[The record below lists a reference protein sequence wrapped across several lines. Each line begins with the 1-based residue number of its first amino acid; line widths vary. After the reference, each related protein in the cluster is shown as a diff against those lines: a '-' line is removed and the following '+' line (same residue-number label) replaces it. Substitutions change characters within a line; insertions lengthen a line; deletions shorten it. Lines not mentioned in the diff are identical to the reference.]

1 MAGGAERITMK
12 PIRILLVD
20 DHDLFREGLAGIINA
35 QADMEIIGEASDG
48 FEAVVKAQELKP
60 NLILM
65 DVQMPGIDGLETTR
79 RIKQALPDTAIV
91 MLTVRDDNER
101 LFEAIKNGVQGYLL
115 KTINSREMLT
125 LLRGAVKG
133 EAAISPSM
141 AGKVLVEFQRMSK
154 LIPFDNGMNIE
165 VEVLTHREREVLDL
179 AAQGLT
185 DKEIAEKLSIS
196 INTVKSHIRNVLSKL
211 QVNTRHEAARVAT
224 NKGLL

>member
-1 MAGGAERITMK
+1 MK

-48 FEAVVKAQELKP
+48 LEALVKAQELKP

-65 DVQMPGIDGLETTR
+65 DVQMPGIDGLEATR
-79 RIKQALPDTAIV
+79 RIKQVLPDTAIV

-101 LFEAIKNGVQGYLL
+101 LFESIKNGVQGYLL
-115 KTINSREMLT
+115 KTINSREMLE
-125 LLRGAVKG
+125 LLRGVVEG

-141 AGKVLVEFQRMSK
+141 AGKVLGEFRRMSR
-154 LIPFDNGMNIE
+154 LIPLDDGLEIE
-165 VEVLTHREREVLDL
+165 TLTHREREVIDL

-185 DKEIAEKLSIS
+185 DKEIAERLTIS
-196 INTVKSHIRNVLSKL
+196 LHTVKSHMRNVLSKL
-211 QVNTRHEAARVAT
+211 QVNTRHEAARLARH
-224 NKGLL
+224 KGLV

>member
-154 LIPFDNGMNIE
+154 LIPVDNGTDIE

-185 DKEIAEKLSIS
+185 DKEIAEQLSIS

>member
-1 MAGGAERITMK
+1 MK

-20 DHDLFREGLAGIINA
+20 DHDLFREGLAGILNA
-35 QADMEIIGEASDG
+35 QADMEIVGEASDG
-48 FEAVVKAQELKP
+48 LEALVKAQEFKP

-65 DVQMPGIDGLETTR
+65 DVQMPGMDGLEATR
-79 RIKQALPDTAIV
+79 KIKKVLPDTAIV

-101 LFEAIKNGVQGYLL
+101 LFEAIKIGVQGYLL

-141 AGKVLVEFQRMSK
+141 AGRVLVEFQRMSK
-154 LIPFDNGMNIE
+154 LIPFDDGVEI
-165 VEVLTHREREVLDL
+165 EVLTHREREVLDL

-185 DKEIAEKLSIS
+185 DKEIAEQLTIS

>member
-1 MAGGAERITMK
+1 MK

-79 RIKQALPDTAIV
+79 RIKQVLPDTAIV

-125 LLRGAVKG
+125 LLRGAIKG

-141 AGKVLVEFQRMSK
+141 AGRVLVEFQRMSK
-154 LIPFDNGMNIE
+154 LIPFDDGMD
-165 VEVLTHREREVLDL
+165 VEVLTHREIEVLDL

-185 DKEIAEKLSIS
+185 DKEIAERLMIS

-211 QVNTRHEAARVAT
+211 QVNTRHEAARLARQ
-224 NKGLL
+224 KGLV

>member
-1 MAGGAERITMK
+1 MK

-20 DHDLFREGLAGIINA
+20 DHDLFREGLAGIING

-48 FEAVVKAQELKP
+48 LEALVKAQELKP

-79 RIKQALPDTAIV
+79 RIKQVLPDTAIV

-101 LFEAIKNGVQGYLL
+101 LFESIKNGVQGYLL
-115 KTINSREMLT
+115 KTINSREMLE
-125 LLRGAVKG
+125 LLRGVVEG

-141 AGKVLVEFQRMSK
+141 AGKVLDEFRRMSR
-154 LIPFDNGMNIE
+154 LIPLDDGLEIE
-165 VEVLTHREREVLDL
+165 TLTHREREVIDL

-185 DKEIAEKLSIS
+185 DKEIAERLTIS
-196 INTVKSHIRNVLSKL
+196 LHTVKSHMRNVLSKL
-211 QVNTRHEAARVAT
+211 QVNTRHEAARLARH
-224 NKGLL
+224 KGLV

>member
-1 MAGGAERITMK
+1 MK

-48 FEAVVKAQELKP
+48 LEALVKAQELKP

-65 DVQMPGIDGLETTR
+65 DVQMPGIDGLEATR
-79 RIKQALPDTAIV
+79 RIKQVLPDTAIV

-101 LFEAIKNGVQGYLL
+101 LFESIKNGVQGYLL
-115 KTINSREMLT
+115 KTINSREMLE
-125 LLRGAVKG
+125 LLRGVVEG

-141 AGKVLVEFQRMSK
+141 AGKVLGEFRRMSR
-154 LIPFDNGMNIE
+154 LIPLNDGLEIE
-165 VEVLTHREREVLDL
+165 TLTHREREVIDL

-185 DKEIAEKLSIS
+185 DKEIAERLTIS
-196 INTVKSHIRNVLSKL
+196 LHTVKSHMRNVLSKL
-211 QVNTRHEAARVAT
+211 QVNTRHEAARLARH
-224 NKGLL
+224 KGLV

>member
-1 MAGGAERITMK
+1 MK

-35 QADMEIIGEASDG
+35 QADMEIVGEASDG
-48 FEAVVKAQELKP
+48 LEAVVKARELKP

-91 MLTVRDDNER
+91 MLTVRDNNER
-101 LFEAIKNGVQGYLL
+101 LFEAIKIGVQGYLL

-141 AGKVLVEFQRMSK
+141 AGRLLVEFQRMSR
-154 LIPFDNGMNIE
+154 LMPLDDGMEI
-165 VEVLTHREREVLDL
+165 EVLTHREREVLDL

-185 DKEIAEKLSIS
+185 DKEIAERLTIS
-196 INTVKSHIRNVLSKL
+196 LNTVKSHMRNVLSKL
-211 QVNTRHEAARVAT
+211 QVNTRHEAARLARH
-224 NKGLL
+224 KGLV

>member
-1 MAGGAERITMK
+1 MK

-20 DHDLFREGLAGIINA
+20 DHDLFREGLAGIISA
-35 QADMEIIGEASDG
+35 QADMEIVGEASDG
-48 FEAVVKAQELKP
+48 LEAVVKAGELKP

-101 LFEAIKNGVQGYLL
+101 LFEAIKIGVQGYLL
-115 KTINSREMLT
+115 KTINSREMLA

-141 AGKVLVEFQRMSK
+141 AGRVLVEFQRMSR
-154 LIPFDNGMNIE
+154 LMPLDNGMDM
-165 VEVLTHREREVLDL
+165 EVLTHREREVLDL

-185 DKEIAEKLSIS
+185 DKEIAERLTIS
-196 INTVKSHIRNVLSKL
+196 LNTVKSHIRNVLSKL
-211 QVNTRHEAARVAT
+211 QVNTRHEAARLARH
-224 NKGLL
+224 KGLV

>member
-1 MAGGAERITMK
+1 MK

-141 AGKVLVEFQRMSK
+141 AGRVLIEFQRMSK
-154 LIPFDNGMNIE
+154 LIPFDNGMDTE
-165 VEVLTHREREVLDL
+165 VEVLTYREREVLDL

-185 DKEIAEKLSIS
+185 DKEIAEQLSIS

>member
-1 MAGGAERITMK
+1 MK

-141 AGKVLVEFQRMSK
+141 AGKVLIEFQRMSK
-154 LIPFDNGMNIE
+154 LIPFDNGMDTE
-165 VEVLTHREREVLDL
+165 VEVLTYREREVLDL

-185 DKEIAEKLSIS
+185 DKEIAEQLSIS